1 LQGKAWYDGFD
12 SGEGNGQIAD
22 LIRRF
27 FMKRTVTM
35 LFCVAL
41 LLLLFTYRGKSIR
54 VTICDLNEA
63 GDMVVMSEDRQNT
76 YVVNDCARYIQ
87 TGEELHIGD
96 IVKIFYRGN
105 IQETSPATIKGIRQI
120 SVIDRISLQ

>member
-1 LQGKAWYDGFD
+1 
-12 SGEGNGQIAD
+12 
-22 LIRRF
+22 
-27 FMKRTVTM
+27 MKRTVTM

-76 YVVNDCARYIQ
+76 YVVNDCARYIP

-96 IVKIFYRGN
+96 IVKFFIG
-105 IQETSPATIKGIRQI
+105 ETFRKPL
-120 SVIDRISLQ
+120 LQPLKEYVKFL

>member
-1 LQGKAWYDGFD
+1 
-12 SGEGNGQIAD
+12 
-22 LIRRF
+22 
-27 FMKRTVTM
+27 MKRTVTM

-41 LLLLFTYRGKSIR
+41 LLLLCTYRGKSIR

-87 TGEELHIGD
+87 LHIGD

>member
-1 LQGKAWYDGFD
+1 
-12 SGEGNGQIAD
+12 
-22 LIRRF
+22 
-27 FMKRTVTM
+27 MKRTVTM

-54 VTICDLNEA
+54 VTICDLMKREIWSLCRRI
-63 GDMVVMSEDRQNT
+63 GQNT
-76 YVVNDCARYIQ
+76 YVVNDCARYIP

>member
-1 LQGKAWYDGFD
+1 
-12 SGEGNGQIAD
+12 
-22 LIRRF
+22 
-27 FMKRTVTM
+27 MKRTVTM

-41 LLLLFTYRGKSIR
+41 LLLLCTYRGKSIR

-63 GDMVVMSEDRQNT
+63 GNMVVMSEDRQNT
-76 YVVNDCARYIQ
+76 YVVNDCARYIP